1 MERECLECGF
11 NMEQTDK
18 LLHGQHINY
27 SGCLHSNEY
36 RRNVLADNVTAQ
48 VIRDDRRF
56 LFLHVNNT
64 PVALWFKEQFGFG
77 QSETQKKGIRRY
89 AYPFLFNTAKMS
101 YLICIFFR
109 KSDFIFTENLY
120 FCNRILWSTRHI
132 ETTKRYAILVIG
144 NVRNFQSQQESV
156 AVRAYSVDWLL
167 PLLTKVILTTSDLRS
182 GISVPRFI
190 TTKSPMA
197 LRDTFLMI

>member
-1 MERECLECGF
+1 MFGLW
-11 NMEQTDK
+11 
-18 LLHGQHINY
+18 LHY
-27 SGCLHSNEY
+27 E
-36 RRNVLADNVTAQ
+36 LADNVTAQ

-56 LFLHVNNT
+56 LFLHINNT
-64 PVALWFKEQFGFG
+64 PVALWFKEQFGLG
-77 QSETQKKGIRRY
+77 QSETQKKGIRDKPIPFYSILQKYRILY
-89 AYPFLFNTAKMS
+89 A
-101 YLICIFFR
+101 FFR

-190 TTKSPMA
+190 TTKSPMV